1 MKPADENPML
11 MWIEQAL
18 RRRRSRLEAVT
29 PSSFV
34 WHEHRKRPTWIFA
47 CCVAL
52 GCGAGGYYLATL
64 FNPVAQEQT
73 RSDPQKVELATGAEE
88 KADNQT
94 PEAVAETRQETRA
107 PVPPVVV
114 LNPGTA
120 DSSEKTDR
128 PKTTSSAATV
138 SSSRATPG
146 ARRSGDDS
154 EHSSRSRP
162 TSYRSYKDLRDFTLN
177 R

>member
-1 MKPADENPML
+1 MRT
-11 MWIEQAL
+11 WIEQAI
-18 RRRRSRLEAVT
+18 RRRRSRLESAY
-29 PSSFV
+29 PPSFV
-34 WHEHRKRPTWIFA
+34 WHEHRKRPTWTFT

-64 FNPVAQEQT
+64 SNPVAREQA
-73 RSDPQKVELATGAEE
+73 RSDLTKAELTTGVQE
-88 KADNQT
+88 KANNQK
-94 PEAVAETRQETRA
+94 PDAVAAREETRV
-107 PVPPVVV
+107 PVPPVVI

-120 DSSEKTDR
+120 DSGEKAGR
-128 PKTTSSAATV
+128 PKTTSSSATV
-138 SSSRATPG
+138 SSSRAAPG

-154 EHSSRSRP
+154 ERSSRSHP